1 MRKGSGVTIARIKT
15 EEAVEQ
21 VPEVLRAINSVLL
34 VDDSR
39 AQLTL
44 LSAMMRRWG
53 YSYKTAAS
61 GAEALEICREE
72 SIDLVISDWMMPE
85 MDGLA
90 FCKAFRAL
98 PSEHYGYFILVTSK
112 NEKQDIATGLDVG
125 ADEFLTKPV
134 NPDELRAR
142 INAAE
147 RILVMQRRLN
157 AQMAQLRKLYE
168 KLDQDLIEA
177 RKLQQSLVRERHVR
191 QGPVALSFLLE
202 PSGHVGGDLVGWF
215 NAGSGRIGFFSLDV
229 SGHGVPSALLTTR
242 LAGMLTTD
250 NPDHNIALMRD
261 DAGQTCPR
269 PPEEA
274 AALLNEAMLD
284 SMETD
289 LYFTIALG
297 YFEPTTGKVTM
308 VQAGHP
314 NPAVQWADGQVEFIG
329 EGGLPIGLIPGAIY
343 TSFSLTLAPGDRLFV
358 FSDGITEAT
367 ASGGDL
373 FGEAGLSHHLTQ
385 QAATSGEAYF
395 DTLLKEIERFCDGD
409 DFGDDVS
416 AVLLEVQAE
425 ASAKGSKS
433 A

>member
-1 MRKGSGVTIARIKT
+1 MTIARIKT
-15 EEAVEQ
+15 DETSEQ
-21 VPEVLRAINSVLL
+21 VPEALRAINTVLL

-44 LSAMMRRWG
+44 LSAMMRQWG
-53 YSYKTAAS
+53 YGFRTAGS
-61 GAEALEICREE
+61 GAEALEICRKET
-72 SIDLVISDWMMPE
+72 IDLVISDWMMPE

-98 PSEHYGYFILVTSK
+98 PTEHYGYFILVTSK

-177 RKLQQSLVRERHVR
+177 RKLQQSLVRDRHVR
-191 QGPVALSFLLE
+191 RGPVALSFLLE

-215 NAGSGRIGFFSLDV
+215 NAGPRHIGFFSLDV

-261 DAGQTCPR
+261 AEGNPCPR
-269 PPEEA
+269 PPDA
-274 AALLNEAMLD
+274 AAVLLNEAMLE
-284 SMETD
+284 SMDTD
-289 LYFTIALG
+289 LYFTMVLG
-297 YFEPTTGKVTM
+297 HFEPATGQVTM

-314 NPAVQWADGQVEFIG
+314 NPAVQRANGQVAFIG
-329 EGGLPIGLIPGAIY
+329 EGGLPIGLIPGASY
-343 TSFSLTLAPGDRLFV
+343 TSFSLTLAPGDRLLV

-367 ASGGDL
+367 AKTGGL
-373 FGEAGLSHHLTQ
+373 FGEDGLSRHLGQ
-385 QAATSGEAYF
+385 NAQVEGEAYF
-395 DTLLKEIERFCDGD
+395 TCLMKALARFCEGD

-416 AVLLEVQAE
+416 AVLLENRV
-425 ASAKGSKS
+425 
-433 A
+433 

>member
-1 MRKGSGVTIARIKT
+1 MTIARIKT
-15 EEAVEQ
+15 DETSEQ
-21 VPEVLRAINSVLL
+21 VPEALRAINTVLL

-44 LSAMMRRWG
+44 LSAMMRQWG
-53 YSYKTAAS
+53 YGFRTAGS
-61 GAEALEICREE
+61 GAEALEICRKET
-72 SIDLVISDWMMPE
+72 IDLVISDWMMPE

-98 PSEHYGYFILVTSK
+98 PTEHYGYFILVTSK

-191 QGPVALSFLLE
+191 RGPVALSFLLE

-215 NAGSGRIGFFSLDV
+215 NAGPRHIGFFSLDV

-261 DAGQTCPR
+261 AEGNPCPR
-269 PPEEA
+269 PPDA
-274 AALLNEAMLD
+274 AAVLLNEAMLE
-284 SMETD
+284 SMDTD
-289 LYFTIALG
+289 LYFTMVLG
-297 YFEPTTGKVTM
+297 HFEPATGQVTM
-308 VQAGHP
+308 VQAGQSQPGCATGKWAGGVHWRRRAAHRPDSGRKLHVFQPHP
-314 NPAVQWADGQVEFIG
+314 CAGRPASRVFRRDHRGHSQDRRPLRGRRAVPA
-329 EGGLPIGLIPGAIY
+329 LGAERP
-343 TSFSLTLAPGDRLFV
+343 SRRGSLFHLFDE
-358 FSDGITEAT
+358 SPRA
-367 ASGGDL
+367 
-373 FGEAGLSHHLTQ
+373 
-385 QAATSGEAYF
+385 
-395 DTLLKEIERFCDGD
+395 LL
-409 DFGDDVS
+409 
-416 AVLLEVQAE
+416 
-425 ASAKGSKS
+425 
-433 A
+433 